1 MSETSDKLIPISQRQ
16 PVQRRRRKRPVPKT
30 GQKKVI
36 NQQPV
41 SSPRETATLARLN
54 NHSSPVPISSGGRK
68 PASRKMMP
76 PGVKPVPTVKKNT
89 QISPPANVRL
99 KTVRMEK
106 PRIESRGSRKTRLKP
121 MARTVLYTLRLL
133 IVGVGIGAIV
143 GTLLSILD
151 PANRLG
157 SVALVSQTTTSQKIS
172 QTPNTSLYLSQEI
185 TSLKNSLQTLSAANA
200 DLMPGVF
207 LLDLDNGGYV
217 DINSNASF
225 AAASTIKIPILIAFF
240 QDVDAGKIRLDEILT
255 LQKEMIVGGSGN
267 MQYQTPDSKYT
278 ALDVATKMITIS
290 DNTAT
295 NMLVAKLG
303 GQEALNGRFRSWG
316 LTTTMIR
323 NPLPDL
329 EGTNTT
335 SPRELGNLISMVNQ
349 GNVVGM
355 RSRDLMLNIMSRT
368 ERDNLLPAGLGK
380 GANAYHKTGDIG
392 TMLADAGLI
401 DVPTGKRYIAA
412 IMVKRP
418 NNDPRAAKLISS
430 ISSAAYEHFSQTT
443 VTPSNPI
450 NNQPVTQPI
459 TQPITQPATQPISNY
474 QPPVQPFTQQPVQQ
488 PIMNP
493 AMPNG
498 TVNNMPMG
506 SYPQPIMTPQYY
518 PPQ

>member
-1 MSETSDKLIPISQRQ
+1 M
-16 PVQRRRRKRPVPKT
+16 
-30 GQKKVI
+30 
-36 NQQPV
+36 
-41 SSPRETATLARLN
+41 
-54 NHSSPVPISSGGRK
+54 
-68 PASRKMMP
+68 
-76 PGVKPVPTVKKNT
+76 
-89 QISPPANVRL
+89 
-99 KTVRMEK
+99 
-106 PRIESRGSRKTRLKP
+106 
-121 MARTVLYTLRLL
+121 LYALRLL
-133 IVGVGIGAIV
+133 IVGVGVGAIM

-151 PANRLG
+151 PANRIS
-157 SVALVSQTTTSQKIS
+157 SVASLSQNTTSQKALP
-172 QTPNTSLYLSQEI
+172 TPNTSLSLSQEI
-185 TSLKNSLQTLSAANA
+185 TPLKNSLQTLTTASS
-200 DLMPGVF
+200 DLTPGVF

-217 DINSNASF
+217 DINGNASF
-225 AAASTIKIPILIAFF
+225 PAASTIKIPILMAFF

-255 LQKEMIVGGSGN
+255 LEKEMIVGGSGN
-267 MQYQTPDSKYT
+267 VQYQTPGSKYT
-278 ALDVATKMITIS
+278 ALDLATKMITIS

-316 LTTTMIR
+316 LITTMIR

-349 GNVVGM
+349 GNMVSM
-355 RSRDLMLNIMSRT
+355 RSRDLILNIMSRT

-430 ISSAAYEHFSQTT
+430 ISSAAYQHFSQAT
-443 VTPSNPI
+443 VTPSNPT

-459 TQPITQPATQPISNY
+459 TPPISNY
-474 QPPVQPFTQQPVQQ
+474 QPPVQPLIQQ
-488 PIMNP
+488 PIQPQLMNP

-498 TVNNMPMG
+498 MVNNMPVG
-506 SYPQPIMTPQYY
+506 SYPPPVMTPQLTPQYY
-518 PPQ
+518 PQH

>member
-41 SSPRETATLARLN
+41 SSPRETATLARPN

-89 QISPPANVRL
+89 QISPSANVRL

-121 MARTVLYTLRLL
+121 MARTVLYALRLL

-157 SVALVSQTTTSQKIS
+157 SVALVSQTTTSQKTS

-185 TSLKNSLQTLSAANA
+185 TSLKNSLQTLTTANA

-349 GNVVGM
+349 GNVVSM

-459 TQPITQPATQPISNY
+459 TQPATQPATSPISNY
-474 QPPVQPFTQQPVQQ
+474 QPPVQPFVQQPVQQ

-498 TVNNMPMG
+498 MVNNMPMG
-506 SYPQPIMTPQYY
+506 SYPPPVMTPQYY